1 MEALPLPPQP
11 TFAAVLR
18 VLLVDNY
25 DSFTYNLVQLA
36 EEAGAAV
43 TVVKNDEVDFGEV
56 ETFDKLLLSPGPG
69 LPAGSGRLLPLVRE
83 FSGKKPILGVCL
95 GHQAIAEAFGGRL
108 VNLDR
113 VYHGIRQEI
122 SLGEDVLFRGI
133 SPKTTVGLYHSWAV
147 AREDFPPEL
156 EITGESPDGV
166 IMALRHRRLDVRGVQ
181 FHPESYM
188 TGAGARMMRN
198 WLNQEREP

>member
-1 MEALPLPPQP
+1 M
-11 TFAAVLR
+11 TR

-43 TVVKNDEVDFGEV
+43 TVVKNDELVFEEV
-56 ETFDKLLLSPGPG
+56 GKFDKILLSPGPG
-69 LPAGSGRLLPLVRE
+69 LPAESGLLLPLIRE
-83 FSGKKPILGVCL
+83 FSGKKPIFGVCL
-95 GHQAIAEAFGGRL
+95 GHQAIAEAFGGTL
-108 VNLDR
+108 VNLQR

-122 SLGEDVLFRGI
+122 DLHEDVLFREI
-133 SPKTTVGLYHSWAV
+133 PQKTTVGLYHSWAV

-156 EITGESPDGV
+156 EVTAESPDGV
-166 IMALRHRRLDVRGVQ
+166 IMALRHRTLDVRGVQ

-188 TGAGARMMRN
+188 TGAGSRMMEN
-198 WLNQEREP
+198 WLKL